1 MGGQAGL
8 WSRGPLT
15 VLILVQIVN
24 LFAQKILKSF
34 VLEVSKRDKLEKKAK
49 GEGGD
54 YGGQDDDPHGRKP
67 NPEKVSEKPKE
78 EESVSEKL
86 KTN

>member
-1 MGGQAGL
+1 M
-8 WSRGPLT
+8 
-15 VLILVQIVN
+15 LILVQIVN

-67 NPEKVSEKPKE
+67 NPEKVSEKLKKKRQGFRKAQNKF
-78 EESVSEKL
+78 EKFRR
-86 KTN
+86 N